1 MNAVKNIIDGGVRHI
16 YNFIH
21 KARQQYFNEHYPRTV
36 EFVEKIREDHARSA
50 EALEL
55 LRNWKELGVVK
66 EFLHHKNKCYD
77 IVDEGNECRTLVL
90 LDATGSMEGVI
101 SLTKQTIAEMF
112 KRVFAILEKAEGLSF
127 QMGAYRNYNSPDDL
141 ILELTDWESK
151 ADNLFTFLDK
161 VRASGG
167 WGREAA
173 ELGLYHGLQENAKEP
188 ITQII
193 VIGDAP
199 PNTSSESHQKRKD
212 KGYNYPRFPDPILF
226 SDVRK
231 QLENEGVVVHAFYVP
246 TWGGE
251 SERMDFHKMAVNG
264 GKQHVIDIH
273 KSDAADALMEAVC
286 KRVLFASATSQ
297 EKGDEM
303 IEKYNKLYGN
313 KGYT

>member
-1 MNAVKNIIDGGVRHI
+1 M
-16 YNFIH
+16 
-21 KARQQYFNEHYPRTV
+21 
-36 EFVEKIREDHARSA
+36 
-50 EALEL
+50 
-55 LRNWKELGVVK
+55 GVVK
-66 EFLHHKNKCYD
+66 EFLHDKNKCYD

-90 LDATGSMEGVI
+90 LDATGSMGGVI

-112 KRVFAILEKAEGLSF
+112 KRVFSILEKPEGISF
-127 QMGAYRNYNSPDDL
+127 QMGAFRNYDSPDDL

-167 WGREAA
+167 YGCREAA

-188 ITQII
+188 VTQII
-193 VIGDAP
+193 VIGDAA
-199 PNTSSESHQKRKD
+199 PNTSSESRQKRQD
-212 KGYNYPRFPDPILF
+212 GSHNYPRFPDPILF

-246 TWGGE
+246 TYGGE
-251 SERMDFHKMAVNG
+251 SMRMQFHKMAING
-264 GKQHVIDIH
+264 GKKHVIDIH
-273 KSDAADALMEAVC
+273 KNDAADALMEAVC

-297 EKGDEM
+297 KKGDEM